1 MSYFNVNSEI
11 ARLILLQ
18 RIETSSS
25 FQKKLRKLFGRYLFT
40 NFFSRYFI
48 SHQNISKKYFDVMKK
63 EYDDLSKY
71 IETNNKYFLSI
82 GAGMCGLEILINN
95 ISKNNFFTIIE
106 KNYVSKKV
114 TYGWDDKNK
123 EAYNNLNLL
132 NLFLKK
138 NGFKSNYEIFDYD
151 KDLLPIKKYDFII
164 SLYSLDYHYD
174 FSFYQDYLRKVS
186 EKETRIIFDTI
197 RSDYFKKIFKDVRVI
212 SSNTNTVHNSKRII
226 CSNFREN

>member
-138 NGFKSNYEIFDYD
+138 MVLNQTM
-151 KDLLPIKKYDFII
+151 KYLIMI
-164 SLYSLDYHYD
+164 RIY
-174 FSFYQDYLRKVS
+174 YQLKNM
-186 EKETRIIFDTI
+186 IL
-197 RSDYFKKIFKDVRVI
+197 
-212 SSNTNTVHNSKRII
+212 
-226 CSNFREN
+226 